1 MSSPLLSV
9 EPRAAIQPKRSVTRD
24 EPPISII
31 MRSYNEGWALR
42 DTLPALRAQDYKNWE
57 LIVIDSGS
65 TDGSVDL
72 IRHAKPAHFLQIK
85 KEEYN
90 PSRVM
95 NYGMKTARSEFGI
108 FLNADATPQGNN
120 WLRPLVMALQD
131 PKVAAAF
138 GRQIPRPDCQAVFA
152 HDYERCFGANRES
165 TLWDHF
171 FSMVSSGLRKDVWS
185 RRGFL
190 EKMQYSEDDEY
201 TRWCREHGF
210 EVVYV
215 PESVVMHSHNYT
227 PQQAYRR
234 SFGEAKALAAVWNDP
249 PTKINFPKTV
259 VLGWTNDA
267 RRDLIFCAR
276 QKRLGEWPHAARIRW
291 QQRKAKL
298 AGFREG
304 WNHYRNGSGS
314 SPRAEAPL
322 HPPRRIESPPNQSSE
337 TAMKFPPLPGGEGRG
352 ENSPN
357 DSRIESLNRSAVR
370 ANGASHHPP
379 RFTLDGSDA
388 LEKHLA
394 HICQKVLGGVRA
406 LIPENK
412 LEALVLGGGYGR
424 GQGGVLK
431 NNSSDA
437 PYNDLEF
444 YVFLRGNRV
453 LNERK
458 FHASLEELGE
468 RLSGLAGLHIE
479 FKVDSLKRLRRSPV
493 TMFSYDLVSGHRI
506 FFGGENVFNG
516 CEHHLDAAQIPP
528 AEATRLL
535 FNRCTG
541 LLLAKQLL
549 KKREFTPEDADFVG
563 RNLAKAKL
571 ALGDVILAQA
581 GRYHWSCL
589 ERKNALRELTI
600 ENEPGWLEEVRKH
613 HAAGVEFKLHP
624 ERISKSLSNFQA
636 EHERL
641 SRLANQV
648 WLWLESRRLWRSFPT
663 ARDYAFSR
671 VRKCGRSPV
680 RYPRPQ
686 TVLRNILLNARSFG
700 IGGVLH
706 GGTRYPRERLLNA
719 LPLLLWEEPLNDF
732 RVKYFLQKELRTGA
746 SDWQGLVAAYQ
757 AVWPK
762 FS

>member
-1 MSSPLLSV
+1 MSNPALLV
-9 EPRAAIQPKRSVTRD
+9 ETRAAVQSKRSATRD

-42 DTLPALRAQDYKNWE
+42 ETLPALRAQDYKNWE

-72 IRHAKPAHFLQIK
+72 IRQAKPARFVQITPQ
-85 KEEYN
+85 EYN

-95 NYGMKTARSEFGI
+95 NHGMELARSEFGI

-131 PKVAAAF
+131 PEAAAVF

-165 TLWDHF
+165 TRWDHF
-171 FSMVSSGLRKDVWS
+171 FSMVSSGLRKDIWS

-201 TRWCREHGF
+201 TRWCREQGF
-210 EVVYV
+210 RVVYV

-227 PQQAYRR
+227 PQQAYKR
-234 SFGEAKALAAVWNDP
+234 SYGEAKALAAVWNNAP
-249 PTKINFPKTV
+249 SEINFPKTV

-267 RRDLIFCAR
+267 RRDLLFCAR
-276 QKRLGEWPHAARIRW
+276 QKRLNEWPHAARIRW
-291 QQRKAKL
+291 QQRRAKL

-304 WNHYRNGSGS
+304 WNHYRNGHAIAENKPGLDGV
-314 SPRAEAPL
+314 SPHQR
-322 HPPRRIESPPNQSSE
+322 Q
-337 TAMKFPPLPGGEGRG
+337 
-352 ENSPN
+352 
-357 DSRIESLNRSAVR
+357 
-370 ANGASHHPP
+370 
-379 RFTLDGSDA
+379 RFTMDGSDA
-388 LEKHLA
+388 LEAHLMRM
-394 HICQKVLGGVRA
+394 CEKVLGGVRA

-431 NNSSDA
+431 TNSGDA

-444 YVFLRGNRV
+444 YIFLRGNRV

-458 FHASLEELGE
+458 YHELLEELGE
-468 RLSGLAGLHIE
+468 RLSGLAGLHVE
-479 FKVDSLKRLRRSPV
+479 FKVDSLERLRRSPV
-493 TMFSYDLVSGHRI
+493 TMFSYDLISGHRI
-506 FFGGENVFNG
+506 FWGGENIFKG
-516 CEHHLDAAQIPP
+516 CEHHLEAAEIPH

-541 LLLAKQLL
+541 LLLAKELL
-549 KKREFTPEDADFVG
+549 KKRELTAENADFIG

-581 GRYHWSCL
+581 GRYHWNCV
-589 ERKNALRELTI
+589 RRNKALSELVVQGNPDWLKEVREL
-600 ENEPGWLEEVRKH
+600 
-613 HAAGVEFKLHP
+613 HAAGVAFKLRP
-624 ERISKSLSNFQA
+624 EQILKSLEQFQVEHDRISD
-636 EHERL
+636 
-641 SRLANQV
+641 LANQV
-648 WLWLESRRLWRSFPT
+648 WLWLESRRLGQAFSSAREYALSGIPKCDSPASRWRS
-663 ARDYAFSR
+663 
-671 VRKCGRSPV
+671 
-680 RYPRPQ
+680 Q
-686 TVLRNILLNARSFG
+686 TRNVLLTARSFG
-700 IGGVLH
+700 IGGGLN

-719 LPLLLWEEPLNDF
+719 LPLLLWEEPLNDL
-732 RVKYFLQKELRTGA
+732 RVKYFLQKELRTRA
-746 SDWQGLVAAYQ
+746 SDWQGFVAAYK